1 MDNKITKNRLQSFL
15 SYDWIKVIVFA
26 LIIIVAWEF
35 IYAIISVKPTVG
47 QDFKFYFDQDLKI
60 VGDSR
65 GKLAE
70 TLKKELS
77 YDVLEINS
85 EVFSSSE
92 NILPYR
98 LEVYEGDVLFV
109 GDIDSEQTIN
119 NVTKKVNR
127 LKNVIDTYSI
137 YCYEDLLKD
146 CANYLKGFL
155 KDGASEINKANLDES
170 KIEAIFRA
178 RMKGDNR
185 FRKEEQIKE
194 GVLSEKKRIEDLIED
209 YIFVKAY
216 IEDPANQNVFYRYTK
231 YQQMADLN
239 PNEPNYKN
247 LLDKQKE
254 ENKENAIYGID
265 LGKLKDGDKNPS
277 SFVQRSRNSDGVTGD
292 ITTSDGVVL
301 TVLNFKNEQ
310 PHLQYETLTF
320 IRIMIETYSN
330 FTI

>member
-15 SYDWIKVIVFA
+15 SYEWIKVIIFA
-26 LIIIVAWEF
+26 LVIIVAWEF
-35 IYAIISVKPTVG
+35 VYAIISVKPTVG
-47 QDFKFYFDQDLKI
+47 QDFKFYFDQDLKV

-85 EVFSSSE
+85 EVFTSSE
-92 NILPYR
+92 NILSYR

-109 GDIDSEQTIN
+109 GDISTNQTIN
-119 NVTKKVNR
+119 GQTKSVNR

-137 YCYEDLLKD
+137 YCFEDLMED

-155 KDGASEINKANLDES
+155 TDGASEISKANLDIS
-170 KIEAIFRA
+170 KLEAIFRD

-185 FRKEEQIKE
+185 FRKEEQVKE
-194 GVLSEKKRIEDLIED
+194 GIKQEKKRIEDLIED
-209 YIFVKAY
+209 YLFVKAF
-216 IEDPANQNVFYRYTK
+216 IEANANSDVFYRYTK
-231 YQQMADLN
+231 FEQMSALN
-239 PNEPNYKN
+239 PDEKGYEN
-247 LLDKQKE
+247 LLNMP
-254 ENKENAIYGID
+254 ENRKNAIYGID
-265 LGKLKDGDKNPS
+265 LGKLKGTEQNNPS
-277 SFVQRSRNSDGVTGD
+277 NFVQRSRNSDGVKGD

>member
-35 IYAIISVKPTVG
+35 VYAIISVKPTVG

-60 VGDSR
+60 VGNSR
-65 GKLAE
+65 STLAE

-85 EVFSSSE
+85 EVFGSSE

-119 NVTKKVNR
+119 GVTKKVNR
-127 LKNVIDTYSI
+127 LKNVIDTYSL
-137 YCYEDLLKD
+137 YCYEDLMED

-155 KDGASEINKANLDES
+155 KDGASEISKANIDAS
-170 KIEAIFRA
+170 KLEAIFRD

-185 FRKEEQIKE
+185 FRKEEQISE
-194 GVLSEKKRIEDLIED
+194 GIKQEKKRIEDLIED
-209 YIFVKAY
+209 YLFVKAFVEHPDY
-216 IEDPANQNVFYRYTK
+216 QNAFYRYTK
-231 YQQMADLN
+231 FEQMADLN

-254 ENKENAIYGID
+254 KRENAIYGID
-265 LGKLKDGDKNPS
+265 LGKLKGTEQNPS
-277 SFVQRSRNSDGVTGD
+277 NFVKRARNSDGVTGD

-320 IRIMIETYSN
+320 IRIMIETYSD

>member
-119 NVTKKVNR
+119 GVTKKVNR

-137 YCYEDLLKD
+137 YCYEDLMED

-170 KIEAIFRA
+170 KLEAIFRA

-185 FRKEEQIKE
+185 YRKEEQISE
-194 GVLSEKKRIEDLIED
+194 GIKQEKKRIEDLVED
-209 YIFVKAY
+209 YLFVKAFTEHPDY
-216 IEDPANQNVFYRYTK
+216 QNAFYRYTK

-247 LLDKQKE
+247 LLDEQKE
-254 ENKENAIYGID
+254 KRENAIYGID
-265 LGKLKDGDKNPS
+265 LGKLTGKEENPS
-277 SFVQRSRNSDGVTGD
+277 NFVKRARNSDGVTGD

-301 TVLNFKNEQ
+301 TVLNFKAEQ

-320 IRIMIETYSN
+320 IRIMIETYSK

>member
-35 IYAIISVKPTVG
+35 VYAIISVKPTVG

-60 VGDSR
+60 VDNSR
-65 GKLAE
+65 STLTE

-77 YDVLEINS
+77 YDVLAVGS
-85 EVFSSSE
+85 EVFGSSE

-119 NVTKKVNR
+119 GVTKKVNR

-137 YCYEDLLKD
+137 YCYEDLMED

-170 KIEAIFRA
+170 KIEATFRE

-185 FRKEEQIKE
+185 FRKQEQIE
-194 GVLSEKKRIEDLIED
+194 QGILDEKGRIEDLVED
-209 YIFVKAY
+209 YLFVKAFTEHPDY
-216 IEDPANQNVFYRYTK
+216 QNAFYRYTK
-231 YQQMADLN
+231 FEQMADLY
-239 PNEPNYKN
+239 PDEQNYKE
-247 LLDKQKE
+247 LLNKQKE
-254 ENKENAIYGID
+254 KIYGID
-265 LGKLKDGDKNPS
+265 LGKLPVGDKDPS
-277 SFVQRSRNSDGVTGD
+277 SFVKRARNSDGVTGD

-301 TVLNFKNEQ
+301 TVLNFKAEQ